1 MTLEAMI
8 DGLSRDEQMIAMEL
22 LWKRLTHDALTA
34 EPPAWHR
41 NVVAERAAAVEK
53 GDDTL
58 SDWSDAK
65 QRLADRLR

>member
-1 MTLEAMI
+1 MSLESMI

-22 LWKRLTHDALTA
+22 LWKRLTQAA
-34 EPPAWHR
+34 SAAQPPTWHR
-41 NVVAERAAAVEK
+41 DVVAERASAVDS
-53 GDDTL
+53 GDDTV

>member
-22 LWKRLTHDALTA
+22 LWKRLTHEAATA
-34 EPPAWHR
+34 EPPTWHR
-41 NVVAERAAAVEK
+41 NVVAKRAAAVEN

-58 SDWSDAK
+58 SDWTDAK